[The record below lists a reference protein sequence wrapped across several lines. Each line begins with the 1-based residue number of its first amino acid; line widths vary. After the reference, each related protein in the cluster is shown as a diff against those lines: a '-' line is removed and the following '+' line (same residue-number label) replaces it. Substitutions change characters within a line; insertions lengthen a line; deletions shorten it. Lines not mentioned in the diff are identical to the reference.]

1 MITAEEILELPATSR
16 VVPAARVPLQVGSNT
31 SVSVVIPAK
40 NVAAYIGETLAS
52 ALAQAEVT
60 EVIVVDDGST
70 DGTTAIVRAI
80 RDPRLRLT
88 TNGASGVSAAR
99 NLGAQHAS
107 GQWLL
112 FLDADD
118 RLRPGA
124 VAALLAAARGAPR
137 AVLVYGDYNTI
148 DSEGRQI
155 GRRDLLKGRRKP
167 SGDVLARLAAGN
179 FIVNGGI
186 ALARAEAFRAIGGFD
201 VSLRYCEDWHCWCR
215 LAAIGEFEF
224 APNLLL
230 DYRLHTANTMNAAV
244 RTPQDFFPA
253 IARVFD
259 DGLIMARLPA
269 GMAAGL
275 RKAAEVHLV
284 TYSAMQA
291 VRFGRYRQAFAYLGM
306 VGRRSLKS
314 LPRSAVRVALACFG
328 HLARRLGVRRDLR
341 GLIRFRLDAERGEQ
355 RAERDHHGMHRDD
368 GRRRFQQAGR
378 AHQRQRQ
385 PPEHLRKHPHA
396 APPRPARPWTA
407 HDN

>member
-1 MITAEEILELPATSR
+1 MRVSSAAAKVAIDRVCRCALVNRPLKASRSLITAEDVLDLPVSSR
-16 VVPAARVPLQVGSNT
+16 VATPARLPLPVGSTT

-40 NVAAYIGETLAS
+40 NVAAYVGETIAS
-52 ALAQAEVT
+52 ALAQGEVT

-70 DGTTAIVRAI
+70 DNTISIVRAI
-80 RDPRLRLT
+80 RDPRLRLM
-88 TNGASGVSAAR
+88 TNDSAGVSAAR
-99 NLGAQHAS
+99 NLGARHAS
-107 GQWLL
+107 GEWLL

-118 RLRPGA
+118 RMRPGA

-167 SGDVLARLAAGN
+167 SGDVLTRLAAGN

-201 VSLRYCEDWHCWCR
+201 TSLRYCEDWHCWCR

-224 APNLLL
+224 APKLLL
-230 DYRLHTANTMNAAV
+230 DYRLHTANTMNAAI

-259 DGLIMARLPA
+259 DGLILARLPA
-269 GMAAGL
+269 GTAAGL
-275 RKAAEVHLV
+275 RQAAEIHLV

-291 VRFGRYRQAFAYLGM
+291 VRFGRYREAFTYLGM
-306 VGRRSLKS
+306 VGRRSFKS
-314 LPRSAVRVALACFG
+314 LPRSALRVALACFG
-328 HLARRLGVRRDLR
+328 
-341 GLIRFRLDAERGEQ
+341 I
-355 RAERDHHGMHRDD
+355 
-368 GRRRFQQAGR
+368 
-378 AHQRQRQ
+378 
-385 PPEHLRKHPHA
+385 
-396 APPRPARPWTA
+396 
-407 HDN
+407 

>member
-1 MITAEEILELPATSR
+1 MRVSSAAAKVAIDRVCRCALVNRPLKTGRSLITAEDVLDLPVSSR
-16 VVPAARVPLQVGSNT
+16 VATPARLPLPVGSTT
-31 SVSVVIPAK
+31 SVSAVIPAK
-40 NVAAYIGETLAS
+40 NVAAYVGETIVS
-52 ALAQAEVT
+52 ALAQGEVT

-70 DGTTAIVRAI
+70 DNTISIVRAI
-80 RDPRLRLT
+80 RDPRLRLM
-88 TNGASGVSAAR
+88 TNDSAGVSAAR
-99 NLGAQHAS
+99 NLGARHAS
-107 GQWLL
+107 GEWLL

-118 RLRPGA
+118 RMRPGA

-167 SGDVLARLAAGN
+167 SGDVLTRLAAGN

-201 VSLRYCEDWHCWCR
+201 TSLRYCEDWHCWCR

-224 APNLLL
+224 ASKLLL
-230 DYRLHTANTMNAAV
+230 DYRLHTANTMNAAI

-259 DGLIMARLPA
+259 DGLILARLPA
-269 GMAAGL
+269 GTAAGL
-275 RKAAEVHLV
+275 RQAAEIHLV

-291 VRFGRYRQAFAYLGM
+291 VRFGRYREAFTYLGM

-314 LPRSAVRVALACFG
+314 LPRSALRVALACFG
-328 HLARRLGVRRDLR
+328 
-341 GLIRFRLDAERGEQ
+341 I
-355 RAERDHHGMHRDD
+355 
-368 GRRRFQQAGR
+368 
-378 AHQRQRQ
+378 
-385 PPEHLRKHPHA
+385 
-396 APPRPARPWTA
+396 
-407 HDN
+407 

>member
-1 MITAEEILELPATSR
+1 MRVSSAAAKVAIDRVCRCALVNRPLKTSRSLITAEDVLDLPVSSR
-16 VVPAARVPLQVGSNT
+16 VATPARLPLPVGSTT

-40 NVAAYIGETLAS
+40 NVAAYVGETIAS
-52 ALAQAEVT
+52 ALAQGEVI

-70 DGTTAIVRAI
+70 DNTISIVRAI
-80 RDPRLRLT
+80 RDPRLRLM
-88 TNGASGVSAAR
+88 TNDSAGVSAAR
-99 NLGAQHAS
+99 NLGARHAS
-107 GQWLL
+107 GEWLL

-118 RLRPGA
+118 RMRPGA

-167 SGDVLARLAAGN
+167 SGDVLTRLAAGN

-201 VSLRYCEDWHCWCR
+201 TSLRYCEDWHCWCR

-224 APNLLL
+224 ASKLLL
-230 DYRLHTANTMNAAV
+230 DYRLHTANTMNAAI

-259 DGLIMARLPA
+259 DGLILARLPA
-269 GMAAGL
+269 GTAAGL
-275 RKAAEVHLV
+275 RQAAEIHLV

-291 VRFGRYRQAFAYLGM
+291 VRFGRYREAFTYLGM

-314 LPRSAVRVALACFG
+314 LPRSALRVALACFG
-328 HLARRLGVRRDLR
+328 
-341 GLIRFRLDAERGEQ
+341 I
-355 RAERDHHGMHRDD
+355 
-368 GRRRFQQAGR
+368 
-378 AHQRQRQ
+378 
-385 PPEHLRKHPHA
+385 
-396 APPRPARPWTA
+396 
-407 HDN
+407 

>member
-1 MITAEEILELPATSR
+1 MITAEDVLDLPVSSR
-16 VVPAARVPLQVGSNT
+16 VATPARLPLPVGSTT

-40 NVAAYIGETLAS
+40 NVAAYVGETLAS
-52 ALAQAEVT
+52 ALAQGEVT

-70 DGTTAIVRAI
+70 DNTISIVRAI
-80 RDPRLRLT
+80 RDPRLRLM
-88 TNGASGVSAAR
+88 TNDSAGVSAAR
-99 NLGAQHAS
+99 NLGARHAS
-107 GQWLL
+107 GEWLL

-118 RLRPGA
+118 RMRTGA

-167 SGDVLARLAAGN
+167 SGDVLTRLAAGN

-201 VSLRYCEDWHCWCR
+201 TSLRYCEDWHCWCR

-230 DYRLHTANTMNAAV
+230 DYRLHTANTMNAAI

-259 DGLIMARLPA
+259 DGLILARLPA
-269 GMAAGL
+269 GKAAGL
-275 RKAAEVHLV
+275 RQAAEIHLV

-291 VRFGRYRQAFAYLGM
+291 VRFGRYREAFTYLGM

-314 LPRSAVRVALACFG
+314 LPRSALRVALACFG
-328 HLARRLGVRRDLR
+328 
-341 GLIRFRLDAERGEQ
+341 I
-355 RAERDHHGMHRDD
+355 
-368 GRRRFQQAGR
+368 
-378 AHQRQRQ
+378 
-385 PPEHLRKHPHA
+385 
-396 APPRPARPWTA
+396 
-407 HDN
+407 

>member
-1 MITAEEILELPATSR
+1 MITAEDVLDLPVSSR
-16 VVPAARVPLQVGSNT
+16 VATPARLPLPVGSTT

-40 NVAAYIGETLAS
+40 NVAAYVGETIAS
-52 ALAQAEVT
+52 ALAQGEVT

-70 DGTTAIVRAI
+70 DNTISIVRAI
-80 RDPRLRLT
+80 RDPRLRLM
-88 TNGASGVSAAR
+88 TNDSAGVSAAR
-99 NLGAQHAS
+99 NLGARHAS
-107 GQWLL
+107 GEWLL

-118 RLRPGA
+118 RMRPGA

-167 SGDVLARLAAGN
+167 SGDVLTRLAAGN

-201 VSLRYCEDWHCWCR
+201 TSLRYCEDWHCWCR

-224 APNLLL
+224 ASKLLL
-230 DYRLHTANTMNAAV
+230 DYRLHTANTMNAAI

-259 DGLIMARLPA
+259 DGLILARLPA
-269 GMAAGL
+269 GTAAGL
-275 RKAAEVHLV
+275 RQAAEIHLV

-291 VRFGRYRQAFAYLGM
+291 VRFGRYREAFTYLGM
-306 VGRRSLKS
+306 VGRRSFKS
-314 LPRSAVRVALACFG
+314 LPRAALRVALACFG
-328 HLARRLGVRRDLR
+328 
-341 GLIRFRLDAERGEQ
+341 I
-355 RAERDHHGMHRDD
+355 
-368 GRRRFQQAGR
+368 
-378 AHQRQRQ
+378 
-385 PPEHLRKHPHA
+385 
-396 APPRPARPWTA
+396 
-407 HDN
+407 

>member
-1 MITAEEILELPATSR
+1 MITAEDVLDLPVSSR
-16 VVPAARVPLQVGSNT
+16 VATPARLPLPVGSTT

-40 NVAAYIGETLAS
+40 NVAAYVGETIAS
-52 ALAQAEVT
+52 ALAQGEVT

-70 DGTTAIVRAI
+70 DNTISIVRAI
-80 RDPRLRLT
+80 RDPRLRLM
-88 TNGASGVSAAR
+88 TNDSAGVSAAR
-99 NLGAQHAS
+99 NLGARHAS
-107 GQWLL
+107 GEWLL

-118 RLRPGA
+118 LMRPGA

-148 DSEGRQI
+148 DTEGRQI

-167 SGDVLARLAAGN
+167 SGDVLTRLAAGN

-201 VSLRYCEDWHCWCR
+201 TSLRYCEDWHCWCR

-224 APNLLL
+224 ASKLLL
-230 DYRLHTANTMNAAV
+230 DYRLHTANTMNAAI

-259 DGLIMARLPA
+259 DGLILARLPA
-269 GMAAGL
+269 GTAAGL
-275 RKAAEVHLV
+275 RQAAEIHLV

-291 VRFGRYRQAFAYLGM
+291 VRFGRYREAFTYLGM

-314 LPRSAVRVALACFG
+314 LPRSALRVALACFG
-328 HLARRLGVRRDLR
+328 
-341 GLIRFRLDAERGEQ
+341 I
-355 RAERDHHGMHRDD
+355 
-368 GRRRFQQAGR
+368 
-378 AHQRQRQ
+378 
-385 PPEHLRKHPHA
+385 
-396 APPRPARPWTA
+396 
-407 HDN
+407 

>member
-1 MITAEEILELPATSR
+1 MRVSSAAATVAIDRVNRCALVNRPLKTGRSLITAEDVLDLPVSSR
-16 VVPAARVPLQVGSNT
+16 VATPARLPLPVGSTT

-40 NVAAYIGETLAS
+40 NVAAYVGETIVS
-52 ALAQAEVT
+52 ALAQGEVT

-70 DGTTAIVRAI
+70 DNTISIVRAI
-80 RDPRLRLT
+80 RDPRLRLM
-88 TNGASGVSAAR
+88 TNDSAGVSAAR
-99 NLGAQHAS
+99 NLGARHAS
-107 GQWLL
+107 GEWLL

-118 RLRPGA
+118 RMRPGA

-201 VSLRYCEDWHCWCR
+201 TSLRYCEDWHCWCR

-224 APNLLL
+224 APKLLL
-230 DYRLHTANTMNAAV
+230 DYRLHTANTMNAAI

-259 DGLIMARLPA
+259 DGLILARLPA
-269 GMAAGL
+269 GTAAGL
-275 RKAAEVHLV
+275 RQAAEIHLV

-291 VRFGRYRQAFAYLGM
+291 VRFGRYREAFTYLGM

-314 LPRSAVRVALACFG
+314 LPRSALRVALACFG
-328 HLARRLGVRRDLR
+328 
-341 GLIRFRLDAERGEQ
+341 I
-355 RAERDHHGMHRDD
+355 
-368 GRRRFQQAGR
+368 
-378 AHQRQRQ
+378 
-385 PPEHLRKHPHA
+385 
-396 APPRPARPWTA
+396 
-407 HDN
+407 

>member
-1 MITAEEILELPATSR
+1 MITAEDVLDLPVSSR
-16 VVPAARVPLQVGSNT
+16 VATPARLPLPVGSTT

-40 NVAAYIGETLAS
+40 NVAAYVGETLAS

-70 DGTTAIVRAI
+70 DNTISIVRAI
-80 RDPRLRLT
+80 RDPRLRLM
-88 TNGASGVSAAR
+88 TNDSAGVSAAR
-99 NLGAQHAS
+99 NLGARHAS
-107 GQWLL
+107 GEWLL

-118 RLRPGA
+118 RMRPGA

-167 SGDVLARLAAGN
+167 SGDVLTRLAAGN

-201 VSLRYCEDWHCWCR
+201 TSLRYCEDWHCWCR

-224 APNLLL
+224 APKLLL
-230 DYRLHTANTMNAAV
+230 DYRLHTANTMNAAI

-259 DGLIMARLPA
+259 DGLILARLPA
-269 GMAAGL
+269 GTAAGL
-275 RKAAEVHLV
+275 RQAAEIHLV

-291 VRFGRYRQAFAYLGM
+291 VRFGRYREASTYLGM

-314 LPRSAVRVALACFG
+314 LPRSALRVALACFG
-328 HLARRLGVRRDLR
+328 
-341 GLIRFRLDAERGEQ
+341 I
-355 RAERDHHGMHRDD
+355 
-368 GRRRFQQAGR
+368 
-378 AHQRQRQ
+378 
-385 PPEHLRKHPHA
+385 
-396 APPRPARPWTA
+396 
-407 HDN
+407 

>member
-1 MITAEEILELPATSR
+1 MITAEDILDLPAASQVAT
-16 VVPAARVPLQVGSNT
+16 PARLPRHIGSST

-40 NVAAYIGETLAS
+40 NVAAYVGETLVS
-52 ALAQAEVT
+52 ALAQGEVG

-70 DGTTAIVRAI
+70 DETAAIVRAI
-80 RDPRLRLT
+80 RDPRLHLM
-88 TNGASGVSAAR
+88 TNDSAGVSAAR
-99 NLGAQHAS
+99 NLGARHAS

-155 GRRDLLKGRRKP
+155 GRRELLKGRRKP
-167 SGDVLARLAAGN
+167 SGDVLARLASGN

-201 VSLRYCEDWHCWCR
+201 TSLRYCEDWHCWCR

-224 APNLLL
+224 APKLLL

-253 IARVFD
+253 IARVFE

-269 GMAAGL
+269 GTAAGL
-275 RKAAEVHLV
+275 RQAAEVHLV

-291 VRFGRYRQAFAYLGM
+291 VRFGRYRDAFAYLGM

-314 LPRSAVRVALACFG
+314 LPRAAARVALAGFG
-328 HLARRLGVRRDLR
+328 
-341 GLIRFRLDAERGEQ
+341 I
-355 RAERDHHGMHRDD
+355 
-368 GRRRFQQAGR
+368 
-378 AHQRQRQ
+378 
-385 PPEHLRKHPHA
+385 
-396 APPRPARPWTA
+396 
-407 HDN
+407 

>member
-1 MITAEEILELPATSR
+1 MITAEDVLELSAASR
-16 VVPAARVPLQVGSNT
+16 VVPAVRLPLPASSSP

-52 ALAQAEVT
+52 ALAQGEVT

-70 DGTTAIVRAI
+70 DGTVAIVRAI
-80 RDPRLRLT
+80 RDPRLRLM
-88 TNGASGVSAAR
+88 TNDSAGVSAAR
-99 NLGAQHAS
+99 NLGARHAS
-107 GQWLL
+107 GDWLL

-118 RLRPGA
+118 RLRSGA

-155 GRRDLLKGRRKP
+155 GRRELLKGRRKP
-167 SGDVLARLAAGN
+167 SGDVLARLASGN

-186 ALARAEAFRAIGGFD
+186 VLTRAEAFRAIGGFD

-224 APNLLL
+224 APKLLL

-244 RTPQDFFPA
+244 RTPQDFFPT

-259 DGLIMARLPA
+259 DGLILARLPEGA
-269 GMAAGL
+269 AAGL
-275 RKAAEVHLV
+275 RRAAEIHLV

-291 VRFGRYRQAFAYLGM
+291 VRFGRYRQALTYLGM
-306 VGRRSLKS
+306 VGRRSLRS
-314 LPRSAVRVALACFG
+314 LPRAAARVALACFG
-328 HLARRLGVRRDLR
+328 
-341 GLIRFRLDAERGEQ
+341 I
-355 RAERDHHGMHRDD
+355 
-368 GRRRFQQAGR
+368 
-378 AHQRQRQ
+378 
-385 PPEHLRKHPHA
+385 
-396 APPRPARPWTA
+396 
-407 HDN
+407 

>member
-1 MITAEEILELPATSR
+1 MITAEDVLELPAASR
-16 VVPAARVPLQVGSNT
+16 AAPAARLPLPVNSVV

-40 NVAAYIGETLAS
+40 NAASYVAETLAC
-52 ALAQAEVT
+52 ALAQSEVG

-70 DGTTAIVRAI
+70 DDTTAIVRAM
-80 RDPRLRLT
+80 RDPRLRLMA
-88 TNGASGVSAAR
+88 NDAAGVSAAR
-99 NLGAQHAS
+99 NLGARHAS
-107 GQWLL
+107 GEWLL

-137 AVLVYGDYNTI
+137 AVLVYGDYDTI

-155 GRRDLLKGRRKP
+155 GRRGLLKARRKP
-167 SGDVLARLAAGN
+167 SGDVLSRLAAGN

-201 VSLRYCEDWHCWCR
+201 TSLRYCEDWHCWCR

-224 APNLLL
+224 APKLLL

-244 RTPQDFFPA
+244 RTPKDFFPA

-259 DGLIMARLPA
+259 DGLILARLPEH
-269 GMAAGL
+269 MTPRL
-275 RKAAEVHLV
+275 RLAAEVHLV

-291 VRFGRYRQAFAYLGM
+291 VRFGRYRDAFAYLVM

-314 LPRSAVRVALACFG
+314 LPRATLRVALARFG
-328 HLARRLGVRRDLR
+328 
-341 GLIRFRLDAERGEQ
+341 I
-355 RAERDHHGMHRDD
+355 
-368 GRRRFQQAGR
+368 
-378 AHQRQRQ
+378 
-385 PPEHLRKHPHA
+385 
-396 APPRPARPWTA
+396 
-407 HDN
+407 